1 MNAIVSRRSFITAKA
16 VTVFARGGY
25 RATPVTDV
33 AAAAGISP
41 AYVFRLFDG
50 KLGLFLAALEH
61 CHERILTT
69 VGAVADTMPGAEPEA
84 VLAAMGDA
92 YAQLIS
98 DRDLLM
104 LQVHALSAVDV
115 PEIAATTRRGLER
128 MITLLKERTG
138 ASDQAVQQF
147 MAYGQLCHLIV
158 ATGLTGLADDAGA
171 PPRWAALLT
180 EGMAHPEAG
189 PDSDLDSD
197 PDADR
202 EAGPAAG

>member
-1 MNAIVSRRSFITAKA
+1 MANTDAGPANEAGPFRSTADARRSFITAKA
-16 VTVFARGGY
+16 VSVFARGGY
-25 RATPVTDV
+25 RATPVTEV
-33 AAAAGISP
+33 AEAAGISQ
-41 AYVFRLFDG
+41 AYVFRLFDS

-69 VGAVADTMPGAEPEA
+69 VGAVPDSMPGAEPEA

-128 MITLLKERTG
+128 MVTLLKERTG
-138 ASDQAVQQF
+138 APDAAVQQF

-158 ATGLTGLADDAGA
+158 ATGLTGLADEAGVL
-171 PPRWAALLT
+171 PRWATVLT
-180 EGMAHPEAG
+180 DGMAHPEAA
-189 PDSDLDSD
+189 
-197 PDADR
+197 PDA
-202 EAGPAAG
+202 